1 MGGHGEVVGGRGRAL
16 TNFLERSQGKSWSE
30 KIGQNK
36 KVNVYYPI
44 FDKTIEE
51 IIYKSLKSKQKNID
65 TIMGEY
71 SEDVIIDSIIDEL
84 GFL

>member
-1 MGGHGEVVGGRGRAL
+1 
-16 TNFLERSQGKSWSE
+16 
-30 KIGQNK
+30 
-36 KVNVYYPI
+36 
-44 FDKTIEE
+44 
-51 IIYKSLKSKQKNID
+51 LKSKQKNID